1 MIRASLRRTMARAL
15 VAFLAASFALQTP
28 IFAQQTAVAPDQW
41 DAVLSNYH
49 SFLEGQIDSDLS
61 TYTVEATFIPATT
74 TGFAQIEGTLEL
86 DWVNP
91 ADTPQSSIPIRLY
104 ANDPRYRDGSITISD
119 VELDGDAVEPEYA
132 DVDTEEIDASIPLEN
147 ELDPEEHVEL
157 SMSFVSV
164 IPNDI
169 LSGYGMFNHDSPT
182 DTYTLDHWLPLV
194 AGYDP
199 ENGFE
204 LDPVSQ
210 NGDPVFSTISYF
222 DVTLTAPS
230 EMVVASTGTQSETSS
245 RSGNTTSRYVSGP
258 VRDFTLAISPNF
270 EIAIGKAGRTEIRSY
285 YLPGHEERGEA
296 VRDWTVDAV
305 ELFNDLIGPYPYE
318 QLSVIDAPI
327 GGGAAGIEFPQI
339 IFIGSWYY
347 AETLA
352 NEGIPHGQEFTLVHE
367 VLHQWW
373 YALVGNNQYQHAFLD
388 ESLTNYLTTVYFEQI
403 YGEEVAQQQTLLN
416 ILAPYLIYLYGV
428 GGSEHDDEVV
438 DTPTDDFSSELAY
451 GVIVYNKGPLAM
463 QAIREAMG
471 DDAFFAA
478 ISSYF
483 DANALHIA
491 QPDDLLNAFEAET
504 DDDIEAV
511 WQHWIEEANGKTDIT
526 LEEALEILRS
536 LGV

>member
-1 MIRASLRRTMARAL
+1 MNRASLRRTMTRASIAFL
-15 VAFLAASFALQTP
+15 VATFALQSP
-28 IFAQQTAVAPDQW
+28 ITAQQSAAPDQW
-41 DAVLSNYH
+41 DAVLPEYQ
-49 SFLEGQIDSDLS
+49 SFLEGQIEGDLS
-61 TYTVEATFIPATT
+61 TYTVEAAFLPATAPE
-74 TGFAQIEGTLEL
+74 FAQIEGTLTL

-91 ADTPQSSIPIRLY
+91 SDEAVSEIPIRLY
-104 ANDPRYRDGSITISD
+104 ANDPRYRDGSIAISD
-119 VELDGDAVEPEYA
+119 VEIEGEEVEPVYA
-132 DVDTEEIDASIPLEN
+132 DTDEIDVSIPLTED
-147 ELDPEEHVEL
+147 LDPEDHIEL
-157 SMSFVSV
+157 TLSFVST

-169 LSGYGMFNHDSPT
+169 LSGYGMFSHDSPT

-204 LDPVSQ
+204 LEPVSQ

-222 DVTLTAPS
+222 DVTFTAPS
-230 EMVVASTGTQSETSS
+230 EMVVASTGTESDTSADD
-245 RSGNTTSRYVSGP
+245 GLTTSRYVSGP

-270 EIAIGKAGRTEIRSY
+270 EVATGEADGVEIRSY

-296 VRDWTVDAV
+296 VRDWTVTAV
-305 ELFNDLIGPYPYE
+305 QLFNDLIGPYPYE

-347 AETLA
+347 DESLA
-352 NEGIPHGQEFTLVHE
+352 NEGVPHGQEFTVVHE

-373 YALVGNNQYQHAFLD
+373 YGLVGNNQYQHAFLD
-388 ESLTNYLTTVYFEQI
+388 ESLTNYLTTVYFERV
-403 YGEEVAQQQTLLN
+403 YSEEVAQQQMLLN

-428 GGSEHDDEVV
+428 GGAEHDDEVI
-438 DTPTDDFSSELAY
+438 DTPTDAFSTGLAY
-451 GVIVYNKGPLAM
+451 GVIIYNKGPLAF

-471 DDAFFAA
+471 DDSFFTA

-491 QPDDLLNAFEAET
+491 RPDDLLSAFEAEAAPGL
-504 DDDIEAV
+504 DIDEV
-511 WQHWIEEANGKTDIT
+511 WEHWINEANGKTDIP
-526 LEEALEILRS
+526 LEDALEILRS
-536 LGV
+536 LGI